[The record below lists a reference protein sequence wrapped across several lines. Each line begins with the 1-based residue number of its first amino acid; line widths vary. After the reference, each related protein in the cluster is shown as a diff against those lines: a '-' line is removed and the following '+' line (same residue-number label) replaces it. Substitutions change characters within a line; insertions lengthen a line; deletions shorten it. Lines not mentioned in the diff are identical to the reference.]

1 MPRELVP
8 VFLVPVDA
16 DFFVDAFLV
25 DEVDFF
31 VAANVV
37 SHLLS
42 LLSYHK
48 TGKNATQTVAFFR
61 RGLYSIRDRV
71 AAGENCCFLPVLQK
85 IFFSILGIVHTFVI
99 AACYTFRERKT
110 VL

>member
-1 MPRELVP
+1 MPTATWFQVCWGSTGLRVCFRCVVFLRVVLPAEERLRVPLEEVP
-8 VFLVPVDA
+8 VLRLVPVDA
-16 DFFVDAFLV
+16 DFFFVVDFLV

-48 TGKNATQTVAFFR
+48 TGKNAT
-61 RGLYSIRDRV
+61 
-71 AAGENCCFLPVLQK
+71 
-85 IFFSILGIVHTFVI
+85 
-99 AACYTFRERKT
+99 
-110 VL
+110 

>member
-1 MPRELVP
+1 MPTATWFQVCWGAAGLRVCFRCVVFLRVVLPEEERFRVPLEEVP
-8 VFLVPVDA
+8 VLRLVPVDA
-16 DFFVDAFLV
+16 DFFFVDDFLV

-48 TGKNATQTVAFFR
+48 TGKNAT
-61 RGLYSIRDRV
+61 
-71 AAGENCCFLPVLQK
+71 
-85 IFFSILGIVHTFVI
+85 
-99 AACYTFRERKT
+99 
-110 VL
+110 

>member
-1 MPRELVP
+1 MPLEEVP
-8 VFLVPVDA
+8 VLRLVPVDA
-16 DFFVDAFLV
+16 DFFFVVDFLV

-48 TGKNATQTVAFFR
+48 TGKNATETVAFFR
-61 RGLYSIRDRV
+61 RGLYSIRDR
-71 AAGENCCFLPVLQK
+71 AFTGKTYGFPRASQK
-85 IFFSILGIVHTFVI
+85 FFSFYQELFIL
-99 AACYTFRERKT
+99 
-110 VL
+110 L

>member
-1 MPRELVP
+1 MPLEEVP
-8 VFLVPVDA
+8 VLRLVPVDA
-16 DFFVDAFLV
+16 DFFFVVDFLV

-48 TGKNATQTVAFFR
+48 TGKNAT
-61 RGLYSIRDRV
+61 
-71 AAGENCCFLPVLQK
+71 
-85 IFFSILGIVHTFVI
+85 
-99 AACYTFRERKT
+99 
-110 VL
+110 